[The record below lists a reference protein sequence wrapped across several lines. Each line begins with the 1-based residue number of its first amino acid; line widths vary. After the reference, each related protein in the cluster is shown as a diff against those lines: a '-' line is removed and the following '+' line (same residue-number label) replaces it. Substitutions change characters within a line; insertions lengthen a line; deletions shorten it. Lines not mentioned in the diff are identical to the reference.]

1 MLFKNKNK
9 IRNFKKLFFKIPF
22 KKVDLKIRNFKN
34 KNPIG
39 FCPCLMVETLDPQ
52 IWLGIAVLPR
62 LATAL
67 AVARQGPHALR
78 PGNVNREM
86 VENL

>member
-1 MLFKNKNK
+1 
-9 IRNFKKLFFKIPF
+9 
-22 KKVDLKIRNFKN
+22 
-34 KNPIG
+34 
-39 FCPCLMVETLDPQ
+39 MVVPMFHGGNSLDPQ
-52 IWLGIAVLPR
+52 MLGIAVPG

-86 VENL
+86 AENL